1 MKETVFVYGTLR
13 KGGSNHHRMAG
24 ALKLGAGT
32 VRGRLFHVDWYP
44 GIILDHAGNEIHGEV
59 YVVDAETLA
68 ALDEFEG
75 DAYARVRVEVAGTA
89 AHDAWIWEY
98 RMPVE
103 GLREITSGDWFE
115 IEPPR

>member
-1 MKETVFVYGTLR
+1 
-13 KGGSNHHRMAG
+13 MAG
-24 ALKLGAGT
+24 AVARGAGT

-44 GIILDHAGNEIHGEV
+44 GIILDDAGFEIHGEL
-59 YVVDAETLA
+59 YEVDADTLA

-75 DAYARVRVEVAGTA
+75 EAYARVRVHVIGDEPVN
-89 AHDAWIWEY
+89 AWIWEY

-115 IEPPR
+115 IEPPL